1 MATLAPVFTELRKI
15 MAPYGA
21 KLEIKRDAP
30 GDFYVDT
37 RHLGANK
44 TPIFFGAVQEKA
56 KFVSYHLM
64 PVYSHPELLEG
75 ISPEVKARMQGKSC
89 FNFNE
94 VATALMK
101 QLAALTKR
109 SFERYKKVGY
119 V

>member
-1 MATLAPVFTELRKI
+1 MSTLAPVFTELRNI

-21 KLEIKRDAP
+21 KLDTKRDAP

-37 RHLGANK
+37 RQLGANK
-44 TPIFFGAVQEKA
+44 KPIFFGAVQEKA

-64 PVYSHPELLEG
+64 PVYSYPELLDE
-75 ISPEVKARMQGKSC
+75 ISPELKARMQGKSC
-89 FNFNE
+89 FNFNQID
-94 VATALMK
+94 AALMK

-109 SFERYKKVGY
+109 SFEQYKKVGY